1 MNKQFKNEIFIE
13 GFLESYDFE
22 KNTFNLKNN
31 DEIIQFKYREDF
43 KFELLEEVKSNE
55 IIKIKG
61 SIDIDGNEIFLLA
74 KDILLLPIKEESEE
88 SYE

>member
-22 KNTFNLKNN
+22 KNIFNLKNN

-74 KDILLLPIKEESEE
+74 KDILLLPINEESED